1 MSIEQL
7 GLLVITG
14 LFSVIA
20 WLLQSK
26 DAAQAASIK
35 LLFEK
40 HDLDAAALQDLRVQ
54 IAARHYERPELDAK
68 FEKLDNTVRDGF
80 KDLSARVDRLTEL
93 MTKGHTSQ

>member
-80 KDLSARVDRLTEL
+80 KDLSVRVDRLTEL